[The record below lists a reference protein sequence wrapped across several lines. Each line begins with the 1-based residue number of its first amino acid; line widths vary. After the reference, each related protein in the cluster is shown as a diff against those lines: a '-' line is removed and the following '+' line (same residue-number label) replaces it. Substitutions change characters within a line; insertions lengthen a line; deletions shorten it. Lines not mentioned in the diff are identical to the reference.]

1 LEELLEKSAECLLKE
16 ELQNIVGYNIR
27 KICKE
32 KKVNMMKLAEAVDM
46 SYEYL
51 RQIVS
56 PNGKKQLSFYS
67 VYKFSVLLD
76 TPIDELIRK

>member
-1 LEELLEKSAECLLKE
+1 MEKIEEKSIECLPKE
-16 ELQNIVGYNIR
+16 ELQSIVGYNIR

-32 KKVNMMKLAEAVDM
+32 KKINMMKLAEEVDM

-56 PNGKKQLSFYS
+56 PRGKKQLSFYS
-67 VYKFSVLLD
+67 VYKFSKLLG
-76 TPIDELIRK
+76 TTIDDLIKK

>member
-1 LEELLEKSAECLLKE
+1 MNITKEKLISKETLLKNVSI
-16 ELQNIVGYNIR
+16 NIK

-32 KKVNMMKLAEAVDM
+32 KNISMMKLAEEVDM

-56 PNGKKQLSFYS
+56 PKEKNNYHFILFTNFQLY
-67 VYKFSVLLD
+67 
-76 TPIDELIRK
+76 

>member
-1 LEELLEKSAECLLKE
+1 MEKIDKKNIDCLPKE
-16 ELQNIVGYNIR
+16 ELQNIVGGNIR

-32 KKVNMMKLAEAVDM
+32 KRINMMKLAEEVDM

-67 VYKFSVLLD
+67 IYKFSKLLD
-76 TPIDELIRK
+76 TTIDDLIKK